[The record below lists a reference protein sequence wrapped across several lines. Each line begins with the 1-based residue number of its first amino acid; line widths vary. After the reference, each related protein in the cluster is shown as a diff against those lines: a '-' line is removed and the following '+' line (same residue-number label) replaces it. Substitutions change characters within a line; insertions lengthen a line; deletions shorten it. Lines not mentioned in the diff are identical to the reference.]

1 MISSRSLLPKKLW
14 LTFKKHFFF
23 SKWLT
28 QKKLSSQ
35 ILKFVWWK
43 FYLGLEGLIDFLNF
57 QHDMKDHVTFMG
69 SHKNVGLTII
79 DFKRSIMPHDSA
91 DAPIPMEGP
100 CQVCNSGLDI
110 SIKNLY
116 YSQPQL
122 WNETT
127 FPNFQIL

>member
-1 MISSRSLLPKKLW
+1 
-14 LTFKKHFFF
+14 
-23 SKWLT
+23 
-28 QKKLSSQ
+28 
-35 ILKFVWWK
+35 
-43 FYLGLEGLIDFLNF
+43 
-57 QHDMKDHVTFMG
+57 MKDHVTFMG

-100 CQVCNSGLDI
+100 CQVCDLGLDI

-116 YSQPQL
+116 YSQPQS

-127 FPNFQIL
+127 FPNFRIM